1 MSTNNTCKYLHSY
14 YVFTQ
19 VGLLMFVISPIA
31 WPLAKLLDM
40 SLGGAHSQS
49 TRFNRR
55 QLGTL
60 VTLHQVKTLKPRN
73 P

>member
-1 MSTNNTCKYLHSY
+1 
-14 YVFTQ
+14 
-19 VGLLMFVISPIA
+19 MFVISPIA